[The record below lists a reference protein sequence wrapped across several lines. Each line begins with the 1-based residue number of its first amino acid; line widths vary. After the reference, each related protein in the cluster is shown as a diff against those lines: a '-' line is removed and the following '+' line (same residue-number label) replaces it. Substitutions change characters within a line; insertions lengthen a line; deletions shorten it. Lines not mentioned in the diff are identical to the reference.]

1 MRVKREH
8 ERHLSRTG
16 AWIDHT
22 PLVMHHAWSLSIMR
36 SRPGGGVV
44 GFIDA
49 GAPAFAFDWCTV
61 TEAVRKIRIR
71 DVGFGVARASLGH
84 RSQGKAIIT
93 VSRSSCPVT
102 GRADG
107 AAVADVGA
115 GWYGVIAG
123 V

>member
-1 MRVKREH
+1 VRVKREH

-49 GAPAFAFDWCTV
+49 GAPAFAFDWC
-61 TEAVRKIRIR
+61 
-71 DVGFGVARASLGH
+71 
-84 RSQGKAIIT
+84 
-93 VSRSSCPVT
+93 PVT